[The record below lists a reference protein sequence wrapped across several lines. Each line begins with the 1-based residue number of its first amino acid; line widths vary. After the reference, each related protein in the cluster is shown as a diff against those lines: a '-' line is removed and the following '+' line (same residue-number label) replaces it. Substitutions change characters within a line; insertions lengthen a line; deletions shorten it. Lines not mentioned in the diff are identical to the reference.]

1 MFESVLPTVLVP
13 CVVELLFVVPE
24 LVLPL
29 LLVLLVLELLE
40 LFELFELF
48 DELEPLLPFT
58 SRLVVL
64 LSDDH
69 LLINYQRLEP
79 LTESGFLKSPSS
91 LEVISD
97 ITSSYK
103 YCGYSCSE

>member
-13 CVVELLFVVPE
+13 CVVELLLVVPE

-29 LLVLLVLELLE
+29 LLVLLLLELL
-40 LFELFELF
+40 ELFELF

-64 LSDDH
+64 LS
-69 LLINYQRLEP
+69 
-79 LTESGFLKSPSS
+79 G
-91 LEVISD
+91 
-97 ITSSYK
+97 
-103 YCGYSCSE
+103 

>member
-1 MFESVLPTVLVP
+1 MPSFNYLTFQKHYEDFLKSKILFKLKMFESVLPTVLVP

-69 LLINYQRLEP
+69 LLINYQHLSR
-79 LTESGFLKSPSS
+79 
-91 LEVISD
+91 
-97 ITSSYK
+97 
-103 YCGYSCSE
+103 